1 MMLLGFIAAAA
12 AECAAPVAPIAVA
25 DTAARAKAAFA
36 GLDAAAFDAAVAE
49 LASTLPCLDTPLT
62 PAQAADVHLVDALR
76 AFVAQDEAGTV
87 AAFQAHHAADPEA
100 DPATWLP
107 ARHPALVERRYA
119 LRLDEADPRDLISS
133 GGAVWVDG
141 VRSEVLVP
149 SRPAVLQAGDDHALT
164 STWWHPGE
172 PLPERLSLREPRL
185 SPRVQRHLWLGS
197 TALVAAGAATGLA
210 LWSSSLRDEYRDPDT
225 PYDEL
230 DTLADTNAAAGVAA
244 AGTGLVALGLGAAL
258 VVTW

>member
-1 MMLLGFIAAAA
+1 MMLVGVFAAAA
-12 AECAAPVAPIAVA
+12 AECAAPVAPLAVA
-25 DTAARAKAAFA
+25 ATAARAKEAFA
-36 GLDAAAFDAAVAE
+36 GLDAPAFDTAIAE
-49 LASTLPCLDTPLT
+49 LAASIPCLDAPLT

-76 AFVAQDEAGTV
+76 AFVAQDEAATV
-87 AAFQAHHAADPEA
+87 AAFQAHHAADPHA

-119 LRLDEADPRDLISS
+119 LRLAEADPRELVSL

-141 VRSEVLVP
+141 VRAELLVP
-149 SRPAVLQAGDDHALT
+149 SRPAVLQAGDDDALT

-172 PLPERLSLREPRL
+172 PLPERLDLREPRI
-185 SPRVQRHLWLGS
+185 SPRVERRLWLGS
-197 TALVAAGAATGLA
+197 TALLAAGAATGLA

-230 DTLADTNAAAGVAA
+230 DTLAETNAAAGVAA
-244 AGTGLVALGLGAAL
+244 GGTGLVALGLGAAL